1 MFRRDWNNRQAAEAD
16 KGHLGKRLR
25 LAQRFPFRLG
35 HELQHNVLVRPERE
49 TDSVAIA
56 FRVRE
61 LGLRRQSDEETL
73 PEDGMGQEVPLAPP
87 GAIGC
92 RRLVPADRVV
102 NDIESP

>member
-1 MFRRDWNNRQAAEAD
+1 SNRPAAEAFE
-16 KGHLGKRLR
+16 GHLRKLLR

-35 HELQHNVLVRPERE
+35 HELQHNLLARPEGE
-49 TDSVAIA
+49 ADPVAIA

-92 RRLVPADRVV
+92 RRLVPVDWVV
-102 NDIESP
+102 NYVEGP

>member
-1 MFRRDWNNRQAAEAD
+1 MFRRDWSKRPTAEAYE
-16 KGHLGKRLR
+16 GHLGKPLR
-25 LAQRFPFRLG
+25 SAQRFPFRLG
-35 HELQHNVLVRPERE
+35 HELQHNVLARPEGE

-92 RRLVPADRVV
+92 RRLVPVDRVV
-102 NDIESP
+102 NYIESP

>member
-1 MFRRDWNNRQAAEAD
+1 MFRRDWSNRRAAEAYE
-16 KGHLGKRLR
+16 GHLGKRLR

-35 HELQHNVLVRPERE
+35 HELQHNVLAQPQGE

-73 PEDGMGQEVPLAPP
+73 PEDGMGQEVPLATP
-87 GAIGC
+87 GDIGW
-92 RRLVPADRVV
+92 RRLVPVDGVV
-102 NDIESP
+102 NYIERP